1 MQVYIILYLSHVLL
15 MHACN
20 NVIIFIV
27 SQHYMELHLY
37 WCYVRCHCFQ
47 PSSNST
53 SNSSLAACLLQYL
66 WTAVHLDGG
75 SNQTFSDSRHGCTDL
90 RFQSVKKDDTCA
102 QSQAHTKWQSSPDP
116 MSALRVQFVHA
127 HMQMWR
133 RLHKFS
139 TQEWTAVSKQ
149 LCIIYSC
156 RLILW
161 YQINKMQ

>member
-1 MQVYIILYLSHVLL
+1 MFNCNNASIHNFIPITCTA
-15 MHACN
+15 HARN

-53 SNSSLAACLLQYL
+53 SSLAACLLQYL

-75 SNQTFSDSRHGCTDL
+75 SNQTFSDSRRGCTDL

-102 QSQAHTKWQSSPDP
+102 QSQAHTKWQSSP

-149 LCIIYSC
+149 LCIIYIAVDSYYDT
-156 RLILW
+156 R
-161 YQINKMQ
+161 